1 VFERFTPQARHVL
14 VLAQEAARD
23 LDHSFL
29 GTEHLLLGVIDETG
43 GTGARVLDARGV
55 SRDAVAEEVLQRTGR
70 GDPGSAAVRP
80 PFTPR
85 AKKALELSLRE
96 ALRLDHSYI
105 GTEHLLL
112 GLIREG
118 HGVAAQILVELGADL
133 EGLRSDVQAFGESPG
148 GGVVPRK
155 TSARRVWSRGTRTVS
170 ARMSPELEPPEG
182 AVKISYGRFSQ
193 TITDPEL
200 VASLSRASAEDLHA
214 ALRMAVVG
222 DRQDPRPEQ
231 NEAEDD
237 EELPGEGPEQP

>member
-29 GTEHLLLGVIDETG
+29 GTEHLLLGVIDETRG
-43 GTGARVLDARGV
+43 AGARVLEARGV
-55 SRDAVAEEVLQRTGR
+55 SREAVVEEVLQRTGR
-70 GDPGSAAVRP
+70 GDPESAAVRP

-96 ALRLDHSYI
+96 ALQLDHDYI

-133 EGLRSDVQAFGESPG
+133 EGLRSDVQALGESPG
-148 GGVVPRK
+148 SGSGSRR
-155 TSARRVWSRGTRTVS
+155 TSARRLWSRGARSVS
-170 ARMSPELEPPEG
+170 ARVSPEFEAPEG
-182 AVKISYGRFSQ
+182 AVTISFGRFSQ

-200 VASLSRASAEDLHA
+200 VASLSRASAADLHA
-214 ALRMAVVG
+214 ALRLAVVG

-231 NEAEDD
+231 DEAEGDV
-237 EELPGEGPEQP
+237 ELPRERSEQP